1 MEIVSLLHP
10 PRLPESFTQGG
21 SADLLLAFGL
31 GLLLA
36 GVIVMLAAPL
46 LVTRPR
52 ARPLR
57 ARLADLDRLPA
68 ADRLHG
74 LAMLAHDR
82 GIALTDAERAALYG
96 GGAMVDDAVAS
107 LGARIPGRGSAS

>member
-1 MEIVSLLHP
+1 MEIVPLLHP
-10 PRLPESFTQGG
+10 PRLPESFTAGG

-36 GVIVMLAAPL
+36 GVIVMLASPL

-52 ARPLR
+52 SRPLR
-57 ARLADLDRLPA
+57 AHLADLDRLPA
-68 ADRLHG
+68 IDRLHG
-74 LAMLAHDR
+74 LALLAHER
-82 GIALTDAERAALYG
+82 GIALTEAERAALYG

-107 LGARIPGRGSAS
+107 LGARIPGGGAPS